1 MMLRRATA
9 SAVRSSR
16 RHLSTQNFR
25 YQALQTEAAS
35 ATTPV
40 PAILPSKFAQAY
52 DKEFPDEQLPD
63 APIPQA
69 VRAIYHAPIKV
80 PAQYGVPSCDLQIR
94 SFTVKN
100 VEFFCDFALRAAY
113 YLRLPAF
120 GPIPLPR
127 RTERWTVPKSN
138 FVHKKAQQNFER
150 VTYKRLIQIKDGDPE
165 VVQIWLAFLRKHEYH
180 GIGMKANVY
189 AFEKLGTGTV
199 MAEKLAEIKQQ
210 AADGK
215 LDHNQQLTA
224 VRKAFNASHNL
235 PDTKPGS
242 DAANKGTITDRIN
255 KLIPVLGKSEAKIND
270 LKNEVKKKGF
280 MMGYNQ
286 PEGPRLNWDRPHYA
300 RKSWIQ
306 ILERREREMK
316 NAALNMVNIRA
327 DMNLTYGKN
336 WRSRLDLKPH
346 HKAYRNKMF
355 TAEDK
360 INESL
365 KDIKRIWKTLHIE
378 YGELW
383 GNRLH
388 EGRPRE
394 KLWKE
399 RVEQKP
405 PSEKQLAKSKQRKE
419 LLEKLAEEVRISKS
433 KLEAASAQPEASA
446 EAEAKVEEASEASP
460 VAAEAESKPEGVVV
474 EFAKEE
480 PVTATAEVAATTE
493 AAHPEPTA
501 SEDAVAADKADV
513 DLSHPDPLDLRTAKE
528 IGAEATPSEAS
539 STETPAAEP
548 AKEEKTVEKEDTKA
562 PEPPQ
567 PTESESAV
575 AADSELVPE
584 PTQEATKEETPDA
597 KEIQVEEAT
606 KKDN

>member
-1 MMLRRATA
+1 MMLRRAAA

-16 RHLSTQNFR
+16 RHLSTQSFR
-25 YQALQTEAAS
+25 YQALETEAAS
-35 ATTPV
+35 TAAPV
-40 PAILPSKFAQAY
+40 PAIIPSKSALAY
-52 DKEFPDEQLPD
+52 EKDFEDKNLPD

-165 VVQIWLAFLRKHEYH
+165 VVQVWLAFLRKHEYH
-180 GIGMKANVY
+180 GIGMKANLY
-189 AFEKLGTGTV
+189 SFEKLGTGTV
-199 MAEKLAEIKQQ
+199 MAEKLAEIKQKT
-210 AADGK
+210 ADGK
-215 LDHNQQLTA
+215 LDHNQRLTA
-224 VRKAFNASHNL
+224 VRKAFNASHSSL
-235 PDTKPGS
+235 PDTTPGS
-242 DAANKGTITDRIN
+242 GTSNGAAIADRIN
-255 KLIPVLGKSEAKIND
+255 KLIPLLGKSEARLND

-306 ILERREREMK
+306 ILERLEKETK
-316 NAALNMVNIRA
+316 TAALNMVNLRA
-327 DMNLTYGKN
+327 DMNMAYGKN

-346 HKAYRNKMF
+346 HRARRNKLF
-355 TAEDK
+355 AAEDK

-365 KDIKRIWKTLHIE
+365 KDIKGIWKSLHVE

-394 KLWKE
+394 KVWKE

-405 PSEKQLAKSKQRKE
+405 LSEKQAAKSKQRKE
-419 LLEKLAEEVRISKS
+419 LLEKLVQEVKMAKSKS
-433 KLEAASAQPEASA
+433 ETTSAQPSTP
-446 EAEAKVEEASEASP
+446 KEE
-460 VAAEAESKPEGVVV
+460 VV
-474 EFAKEE
+474 ESAKEE
-480 PVTATAEVAATTE
+480 PVAPAAETRATTE
-493 AAHPEPTA
+493 A
-501 SEDAVAADKADV
+501 
-513 DLSHPDPLDLRTAKE
+513 E
-528 IGAEATPSEAS
+528 IEATPSETI
-539 STETPAAEP
+539 STKTSPTEP
-548 AKEEKTVEKEDTKA
+548 AKEDTVKVEDTQVS
-562 PEPPQ
+562 EPQ
-567 PTESESAV
+567 PTEPVGAANSEAV
-575 AADSELVPE
+575 P
-584 PTQEATKEETPDA
+584 EATKEAVKEDASDA
-597 KEIQVEEAT
+597 KEPQVEEAT

>member
-1 MMLRRATA
+1 MMLRRAAA

-25 YQALQTEAAS
+25 YQALQTESAS
-35 ATTPV
+35 TAVV
-40 PAILPSKFAQAY
+40 PTSTLDPSKFAQIY
-52 DKEFPDEQLPD
+52 DKDFSDESVPD
-63 APIPQA
+63 APVPQS

-150 VTYKRLIQIKDGDPE
+150 VTFKRLIQIKDGDPE

-199 MAEKLAEIKQQ
+199 MAEKLAEIKQK

-224 VRKAFNASHNL
+224 VRKAFNASHNIS
-235 PDTKPGS
+235 DTKPGS
-242 DAANKGTITDRIN
+242 DAARKSITALANRIN
-255 KLIPVLGKSEAKIND
+255 KLIPILGKSEASLND

-280 MMGYNQ
+280 TMGYNQ
-286 PEGPRLNWDRPHYA
+286 PSGPRLVWDRPHYA

-306 ILERREREMK
+306 ILERLEKETK
-316 NAALNMVNIRA
+316 DAALNMVNIRA
-327 DMNLTYGKN
+327 DMNMAYGKN
-336 WRSRLDLKPH
+336 WRSRLDLKPRH
-346 HKAYRNKMF
+346 RAHRNKIF

-360 INESL
+360 INDSL
-365 KDIKRIWKTLHIE
+365 KDIKGIWKTLHVE

-388 EGRPRE
+388 EGRPKE

-399 RVEQKP
+399 RVGQKP
-405 PSEKQLAKSKQRKE
+405 LSEKQAAKSRQRKE
-419 LLEKLAEEVRISKS
+419 VLGKLTDKVKIAKD
-433 KLEAASAQPEASA
+433 KLETASAQPEILAKA
-446 EAEAKVEEASEASP
+446 EAN
-460 VAAEAESKPEGVVV
+460 
-474 EFAKEE
+474 KE
-480 PVTATAEVAATTE
+480 PITATADVGAKVE

-501 SEDAVAADKADV
+501 SEDAVAADKANV

-528 IGAEATPSEAS
+528 IEVEATPTETTEAS
-539 STETPAAEP
+539 STEIPAAEP
-548 AKEEKTVEKEDTKA
+548 AQETTVKKEDTGA

-567 PTESESAV
+567 PTESESAI

-584 PTQEATKEETPDA
+584 PTQEATKEETPNA

>member
-1 MMLRRATA
+1 MMLRRAAA

-25 YQALQTEAAS
+25 YQALQTESAS
-35 ATTPV
+35 TAVVSTST
-40 PAILPSKFAQAY
+40 LDPSKFAQIY
-52 DKEFPDEQLPD
+52 DKDFSDEAVPD
-63 APIPQA
+63 APIPQS

-150 VTYKRLIQIKDGDPE
+150 VTFKRLIQIKDGDPE

-189 AFEKLGTGTV
+189 AFEKLGTGTM
-199 MAEKLAEIKQQ
+199 MAEKLAEIKQK

-224 VRKAFNASHNL
+224 VRKAFNASHNIS
-235 PDTKPGS
+235 DTKPGS
-242 DAANKGTITDRIN
+242 DAAKKSITALTNRIN
-255 KLIPVLGKSEAKIND
+255 KLIPILGKSEASLND

-280 MMGYNQ
+280 TMGYNQ
-286 PEGPRLNWDRPHYA
+286 PSGPRLVWDRPHYA

-306 ILERREREMK
+306 ILERLEK
-316 NAALNMVNIRA
+316 GTKDAALNMVNIRA
-327 DMNLTYGKN
+327 DMNLAYGKN

-346 HKAYRNKMF
+346 HRAHRNKIF

-365 KDIKRIWKTLHIE
+365 KDIKGIWKALHVE

-399 RVEQKP
+399 RVGQKP
-405 PSEKQLAKSKQRKE
+405 LSEKQAAKLKQRKE
-419 LLEKLAEEVRISKS
+419 VLEKLAEKVKIAKGQ
-433 KLEAASAQPEASA
+433 LETASAQPEIPAKA
-446 EAEAKVEEASEASP
+446 EAN
-460 VAAEAESKPEGVVV
+460 
-474 EFAKEE
+474 EE
-480 PVTATAEVAATTE
+480 PVTAAADIGAKVE

-501 SEDAVAADKADV
+501 SEDAVAADKANV

-528 IGAEATPSEAS
+528 IEVEATPTETTRVS
-539 STETPAAEP
+539 STESPAANP
-548 AKEEKTVEKEDTKA
+548 AEEVTVKKEDTGA

-584 PTQEATKEETPDA
+584 PTQEATKEETPNA
-597 KEIQVEEAT
+597 KDIQVEEAT

>member
-16 RHLSTQNFR
+16 RHLSTQNFLS
-25 YQALQTEAAS
+25 QALQTESSAA
-35 ATTPV
+35 V
-40 PAILPSKFAQAY
+40 PAIIPPKFAQAY
-52 DKEFPDEQLPD
+52 EKDFSDKSLPD

-150 VTYKRLIQIKDGDPE
+150 VTFKRLIQIKDGDPE

-242 DAANKGTITDRIN
+242 AGGKSALTDRIN
-255 KLIPVLGKSEAKIND
+255 KLAPLLGKSEAKLND
-270 LKNEVKKKGF
+270 LKNEVKKKGY

-286 PEGPRLNWDRPHYA
+286 PTGPRLNWDRPHYA

-306 ILERREREMK
+306 ILERLEKETK
-316 NAALNMVNIRA
+316 DAALNVINIRT
-327 DMNLTYGKN
+327 DMNIVYGKN

-346 HKAYRNKMF
+346 HKAHRNKIF
-355 TAEDK
+355 AAENK
-360 INESL
+360 INDSFKEI
-365 KDIKRIWKTLHIE
+365 KDIWKTLHVE

-383 GNRLH
+383 GNRVH
-388 EGRPRE
+388 EGRPTE
-394 KLWKE
+394 KSWKE
-399 RVEQKP
+399 KVGKKP
-405 PSEKQLAKSKQRKE
+405 LSEKQAAKAQKRKE
-419 LLEKLAEEVRISKS
+419 VLEKLAEEVRIARSKAGA
-433 KLEAASAQPEASA
+433 AASAQPEVSV
-446 EAEAKVEEASEASP
+446 ETEAKVE
-460 VAAEAESKPEGVVV
+460 V
-474 EFAKEE
+474 E
-480 PVTATAEVAATTE
+480 PV
-493 AAHPEPTA
+493 
-501 SEDAVAADKADV
+501 
-513 DLSHPDPLDLRTAKE
+513 KE
-528 IGAEATPSEAS
+528 IEVEATPSSAS
-539 STETPAAEP
+539 STETPA
-548 AKEEKTVEKEDTKA
+548 VNEDIKA
-562 PEPPQ
+562 QKPPQ

-584 PTQEATKEETPDA
+584 PTQEATKEEAPSA

>member
-1 MMLRRATA
+1 MMLRRAAA

-25 YQALQTEAAS
+25 YQALQTETAPAAI
-35 ATTPV
+35 TPV
-40 PAILPSKFAQAY
+40 QALDSSKFAQIY
-52 DKEFPDEQLPD
+52 DKDFPDADVPD
-63 APIPQA
+63 APVPQA
-69 VRAIYHAPIKV
+69 VRAIYYAPIKV

-165 VVQIWLAFLRKHEYH
+165 VVQVWLAFLRKHEYH

-199 MAEKLAEIKQQ
+199 MAEKLAEIKQG

-224 VRKAFNASHNL
+224 VRKAFNVSHNIQ
-235 PDTKPGS
+235 DAKPGS
-242 DAANKGTITDRIN
+242 DAAKKNTKAITDRIN
-255 KLIPVLGKSEAKIND
+255 KLIPILGKSEATLND

-280 MMGYNQ
+280 TMGYNQ
-286 PEGPRLNWDRPHYA
+286 PTGPRLVWDRPHYA

-306 ILERREREMK
+306 ILERLENETK
-316 NAALNMVNIRA
+316 NAAINMDNIRA
-327 DMNLTYGKN
+327 DMNLAYGKN

-346 HKAYRNKMF
+346 HRAHRNKLF
-355 TAEDK
+355 AAEEK
-360 INESL
+360 ITESL
-365 KDIKRIWKTLHIE
+365 KDIKGIWKTLHVE

-405 PSEKQLAKSKQRKE
+405 LSEKQAAKVKQRKE
-419 LLEKLAEEVRISKS
+419 VLEKLAEDMKTTKS
-433 KLEAASAQPEASA
+433 KLEAASA
-446 EAEAKVEEASEASP
+446 
-460 VAAEAESKPEGVVV
+460 
-474 EFAKEE
+474 KEV
-480 PVTATAEVAATTE
+480 PVTATSEATASTE
-493 AAHPEPTA
+493 TAHPEPTA
-501 SEDAVAADKADV
+501 SEDAVAADKANV

-528 IGAEATPSEAS
+528 IEVEATPSATGETS
-539 STETPAAEP
+539 STEAPKTEP
-548 AKEEKTVEKEDTKA
+548 AEENTVKEEDTKA